1 MKRYKL
7 LKDLPYAKA
16 GEIFI
21 VEAGIRKVVA
31 EAVLTNSENEEIQF
45 WMKDIKDFKDWFEE
59 LPEIE
64 IPFEFFF
71 IYGTSIGTMCEQ
83 DYWSNVKTKQKYIK
97 NIDEYKRIGNYFE
110 TLKEANE
117 YLAYLKA
124 KETIRQDTK
133 GFKPDW
139 NNFKQPKWCGI
150 WDNQRRLILA
160 TDNYTNQTDN
170 IYFRSEDDAE
180 ESIDTHYR
188 EWKLYLTYKQKPQE
202 FYNYS

>member
-1 MKRYKL
+1 MKRFKL
-7 LKDLPYAKA
+7 LKDLPYVKA

-83 DYWSNVKTKQKYIK
+83 YYWSNVKTKQKYIK

-110 TLKEANE
+110 TLKEAKE
-117 YLAYLKA
+117 HLAYLKA

-133 GFKPDW
+133 GFEPDW
-139 NNFKQPKWCGI
+139 NNFNQPKWYGVLDNKNGI
-150 WDNQRRLILA
+150 IGVIDDYFVQSN
-160 TDNYTNQTDN
+160 D
-170 IYFRSEDDAE
+170 IYFRSRDDVE
-180 ESIDTHYR
+180 ESIDKHYR
-188 EWKLYLTYKQKPQE
+188 EWKLYLTYKQNPQE

>member
-1 MKRYKL
+1 MKRYRL

-21 VEAGIRKVVA
+21 VEARIRKVIA
-31 EAVLTNSENEEIQF
+31 EAVLTNSENEEVQF
-45 WMKDIKDFKDWFEE
+45 WMKDIKDFNDWFEE

-64 IPFEFFF
+64 IPFQFFF

-83 DYWSNVKTKQKYIK
+83 DYWKNIKTKQEYIK

-110 TLKEANE
+110 TLKEAKE
-117 YLAYLKA
+117 HLAYLKA

-133 GFKPDW
+133 GFQPDW
-139 NNFKQPKWCGI
+139 NNFNQPKWCGI
-150 WDNQRRLILA
+150 WDSQRRLILA

-170 IYFRSEDDAE
+170 IYFKSEE
-180 ESIDTHYR
+180 SIEGSIDTHYR

>member
-1 MKRYKL
+1 MKRFKL

-110 TLKEANE
+110 TLKEAKE
-117 YLAYLKA
+117 HLAYLKA

-133 GFKPDW
+133 GFEPDW
-139 NNFKQPKWCGI
+139 KNPSQKRFFGYYN
-150 WDNQRRLILA
+150 LIDKKLCYFNA
-160 TDNYTNQTDN
+160 GENMESK
-170 IYFRSEDDAE
+170 IYFGSKEDIE
-180 ESIDTHYR
+180 ESFKKHPE
-188 EWKLYLTYKQKPQE
+188 EWKTYLTYNQQG
-202 FYNYS
+202 